1 MGAIVDK
8 MKLSEKQ
15 DRRIKIT
22 SDKKNEIRDLYS
34 SGEYSLND
42 LAKIYKVS
50 KKTIL
55 LTVNKK
61 SYEKNKEYR
70 KKNWKTYQR
79 DKNIRNEYTKKT
91 REYKKKLYLKGEL
104 K

>member
-61 SYEKNKEYR
+61 SYEKS
-70 KKNWKTYQR
+70 
-79 DKNIRNEYTKKT
+79 
-91 REYKKKLYLKGEL
+91 
-104 K
+104 